1 MNHPMADLRTESIA
15 DLCVQEPR
23 TMMGWMTGSCKT
35 QFDLTHGEFNPQNQ
49 KH

>member
-1 MNHPMADLRTESIA
+1 MADLRTESIA

-35 QFDLTHGEFNPQNQ
+35 QYDLKEFNPQNQ